1 MVSAKHRLMAQEGHL
16 ASSSLL
22 SGFEALAK
30 IDYDRQG
37 TVYNALF
44 ALSVGLERMMK
55 IAVVLEHKATHN
67 LANPTDKQLR
77 ALGHS
82 IVDLYTKVQ
91 SAGNLRGIN
100 DGWFDECSD
109 HYDILSALSEF
120 AVASRYYNFDQ
131 LTKGTEDLDPLIR
144 WFRVHLEL
152 AEHVLPNWKLERFMW
167 KARSFCEEHGYLGWE
182 WGPLGRIDLTIDV
195 NYQVVIANATRGHC
209 VWAIIEII
217 QPIYR
222 LIELLTHSVQ
232 EMEADQGVTSTVPYM
247 SEFFPFCLTNR
258 EGAIRRK
265 SWTTQFHLGG
275 R

>member
-1 MVSAKHRLMAQEGHL
+1 MAQEGHL

-37 TVYNALF
+37 TVYNTLF

-55 IAVVLEHKATHN
+55 IAVVLDHKATHD

-82 IVDLYTKVQ
+82 ITDLYATVR
-91 SAGNLRGIN
+91 SAGEARGIK
-100 DGWFDECSD
+100 DGWCTEGSD
-109 HYDILSALSEF
+109 HHDMLAALAEF

-131 LTKGTEDLDPLIR
+131 LTKGTEKLDPLIR
-144 WFRVHLEL
+144 WFRVHLDI
-152 AEHVLPNWKLERFMW
+152 AETVLPNWRLERFMSR
-167 KARSFCEEHGYLGWE
+167 ARTFCEDRGYLGWE
-182 WGPLGRIDLTIDV
+182 WGPLGRIELTIDV

-209 VWAIIEII
+209 VWTII
-217 QPIYR
+217 QIIRPIYR
-222 LIELLTHSVQ
+222 LIDRLTDDVQ
-232 EMEADQGVTSTVPYM
+232 QMETTKGVASTVPYM
-247 SEFFPFCLTNR
+247 TEFFPFCLASR
-258 EGAIRRK
+258 EAAIRRK
-265 SWTTQFHLGG
+265 AWTTLFHLGG